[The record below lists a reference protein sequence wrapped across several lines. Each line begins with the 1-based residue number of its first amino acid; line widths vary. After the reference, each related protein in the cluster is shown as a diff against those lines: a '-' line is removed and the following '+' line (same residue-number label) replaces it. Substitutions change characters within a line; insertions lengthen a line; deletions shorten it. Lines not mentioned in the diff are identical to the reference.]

1 MHDATDPAA
10 APPLTANGVLASY
23 RLLAYR
29 DGVVWFAGKGH
40 WANWASLVFGA
51 DTTGDLVACRMALT

>member
-10 APPLTANGVLASY
+10 APASDSEQVLASY
-23 RLLAYR
+23 RPLAYR

-40 WANWASLVFGA
+40 WANWASLVLGA
-51 DTTGDLVACRMALT
+51 DTPGELVACRMA